1 MFKELDVVVLKK
13 AVPGTGIP
21 AGAEGVIVHIHSV
34 PRTAYMVEFC
44 NDAGETMDLV
54 SLLPS
59 QIALT
64 QPLRRA
70 A

>member
-13 AVPGTGIP
+13 AVPGTSIP
-21 AGAEGVIVHIHSV
+21 AGAEGVIVHTHSV

-44 NDAGETMDLV
+44 NDAGQTMDLV

>member
-1 MFKELDVVVLKK
+1 MFKALDVVVLKK
-13 AVPGTGIP
+13 AVPGTNIP

-44 NDAGETMDLV
+44 NGAVETTDLV

-64 QPLRRA
+64 QALRSA